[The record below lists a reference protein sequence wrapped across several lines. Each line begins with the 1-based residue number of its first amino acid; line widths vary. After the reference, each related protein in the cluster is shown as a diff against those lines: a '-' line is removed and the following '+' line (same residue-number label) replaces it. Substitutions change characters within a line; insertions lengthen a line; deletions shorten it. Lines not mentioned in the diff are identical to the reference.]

1 MMGTWMLTRT
11 DSGLTHLF
19 NYDPNLL
26 PAMIYEQLLTEH
38 KLLSGNIK
46 YDKATKKIKSLRLVW
61 SEHNLMF
68 REEREKLEEW
78 LDLNCKM
85 ILTWFDHDGYEHN
98 DKGYMMA
105 DSAPPVYKAGYGFSF
120 ILKLVEEA

>member
-1 MMGTWMLTRT
+1 MGTWTLTRT
-11 DSGLTHLF
+11 DTSEVHTF

-26 PAMIYEQLLTEH
+26 PAMIYEQALTEH
-38 KLLSGNIK
+38 KLLSGDVK
-46 YDKATKKIKSLRLVW
+46 YDKSTKKIKTLRLVW

-68 REEREKLEEW
+68 RVEREKLEGW

-85 ILTWFDHDGYEHN
+85 ILKWFDHDGWEHN

-105 DSAPPVYKAGYGFSF
+105 DSTPPIYKAGYGFSF
-120 ILKLVEEA
+120 ILKLVQEA